1 MSKPSRPTK
10 TQALALELLSKGGAF
25 RSTRAFSDNRVYTP
39 EGSIAPATVSVL
51 VRNGWAKWGPE
62 VSLKK
67 PLDLTD
73 AGRAFLPAQA

>member
-1 MSKPSRPTK
+1 MSKPPKPTK
-10 TQALALELLSKGGAF
+10 VQALALKLLSKGGAY
-25 RSTRAFSDNRVYTP
+25 RSTRAFADNRIHSP

-51 VRNGWAKWGPE
+51 VRNGWAMWGPE

-73 AGRAFLPAQA
+73 AGRAVLPAQE